1 MASKFVVVVNT
12 NNDAATTASEIA
24 PNVASN
30 PHTSGADAWA
40 AIDKIAAFIQAQGLG
55 RGVNVVVNTGA
66 VAATGLV
73 TFTGAPSN
81 NETLSIANVT
91 FTAKTS
97 GATGNQFNIGGDVAT
112 TAENLATAINASSDM
127 AGIISASS
135 SAGVVT
141 LTSLVPGTIGNGLE
155 LSESLSNA
163 TVTAFASG
171 AESNRTTLSAGL

>member
-1 MASKFVVVVNT
+1 MASKFVLVVNT

-30 PHTSGADAWA
+30 PHTSGADAPI
-40 AIDKIAAFIQAQGLG
+40 AIDTIASFIQSQIQG
-55 RGVNVVVNTGA
+55 RGVNVVVNTGS

-97 GATGNQFNIGGDVAT
+97 GATGNQFDIGGTVT
-112 TAENLATAINASSDM
+112 ETAENLVTAVNASSNL
-127 AGIISASS
+127 AGIVSASNA
-135 SAGVVT
+135 AGVVT
-141 LTSLVPGTIGNGLE
+141 LTALVPGTIGNGLE